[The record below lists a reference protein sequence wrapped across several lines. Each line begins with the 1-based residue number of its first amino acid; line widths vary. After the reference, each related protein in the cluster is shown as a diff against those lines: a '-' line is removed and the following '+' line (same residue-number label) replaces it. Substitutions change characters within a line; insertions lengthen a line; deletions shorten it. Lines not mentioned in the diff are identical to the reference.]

1 MKPNKNQSIP
11 PEFLPE
17 NVQANSSESEQ
28 LFTHLLKVNEPFQS
42 LEKQGLV
49 FTPSPSGG
57 ENGVDLNDDSLY
69 YNTQGSAKEYW
80 KKMPPSLLRPRR
92 LNNCEMT
99 SANLAIAW
107 SRMP

>member
-17 NVQANSSESEQ
+17 NVQANSPESEQ

-80 KKMPPSLLRPRR
+80 EKNGPPPFSDQGD
-92 LNNCEMT
+92 
-99 SANLAIAW
+99 
-107 SRMP
+107 